1 MADGRTAERR
11 SGGAAGHFGHEKS
24 GCDLRSR
31 FVLKANLFN
40 GDFGADFFEFGFDVF
55 SFFFGNF
62 FFEGLGSSVNKS
74 FGFFEAETGDTADFF
89 DDFDFFIAGGFED
102 YIEFSL
108 IAGSSAFGGSGG
120 NGGNGYGSSGGYAK
134 FFFKS
139 FY

>member
-1 MADGRTAERR
+1 MRR
-11 SGGAAGHFGHEKS
+11 SSGTARRFEAYKKAAAIYAAA
-24 GCDLRSR
+24 L
-31 FVLKANLFN
+31 VLKANLFN
-40 GDFGADFFEFGFDVF
+40 GDFGADFFEFSFDVF

-62 FFEGLGSSVNKS
+62 FFEGLGSSVNES

-102 YIEFSL
+102 YIEFGL